1 MPSNQIVM
9 PINIRQ
15 NKNALSKIYGHY
27 FAEVAH
33 RQALSTYGLAKH
45 ISGHASLVDENTL
58 RLVLGQLAECMI
70 ELISQGQPVKLDGLG
85 TFRPTVQNVPGGA
98 ATLEDAQTMGAS
110 GLVKGVHIRFYPEGE
125 DLRDVTYKALKKR
138 CSLRLDNV
146 VESTAVKDT
155 VDGVEKVVRRNRTFT
170 PVQDY
175 AWQQANGG
183 DGGDSG
189 GDDEP
194 RP

>member
-1 MPSNQIVM
+1 MATNQIVM

-27 FAEVAH
+27 FAEVAQ
-33 RQALSTYGLAKH
+33 RTALSTYGLAKH

-58 RLVLGQLAECMI
+58 RLVLGQLAQCMV
-70 ELISQGQPVKLDGLG
+70 ELISQGQSVKLDGLG
-85 TFRPTVQNVPGGA
+85 TFRPTVQNIPGGA
-98 ATLEDAQTMGAS
+98 GTLEEAQQMGAA
-110 GLVKGVHIRFYPEGE
+110 GLVKGVHIRFYPEGA
-125 DLRDVTYKALKKR
+125 DLRDITYKQLKKK

-146 VESTAVKDT
+146 VESTAVTET
-155 VDGVEKVVRRNRTFT
+155 VDGVEKVVRRNRTYT

-175 AWQQANGG
+175 AWQQANPG
-183 DGGDSG
+183 DGGDDG